1 MLNENPEVF
10 RSEPR
15 RGEPTGSYSVAA
27 LDRISQVLRG
37 EISAVEAYEHVLNRF
52 ALEPGI
58 DQLNEIKNHHETA
71 VSFWSNVLAESG
83 VEPDDGSGP
92 WGEVVKTFVDTAQ
105 LFGNTATLRALHV
118 GESHGLNEYQE
129 LLMDSTIPDT
139 LKDTVRETLIPKQ
152 EQHIALI
159 EAWKGA

>member
-10 RSEPR
+10 GSQRTKEPR
-15 RGEPTGSYSVAA
+15 ANFSVAA
-27 LDRISQVLRG
+27 LDRISQILRG

-52 ALEPGI
+52 ALEPEI
-58 DQLNEIKNHHETA
+58 DRLNEIKNHHESA
-71 VSFWSNVLAESG
+71 VSFWANVLADSG

-92 WGEVVKTFVDTAQ
+92 WGQVVKTFVDTAQ
-105 LFGNTATLRALHV
+105 FFGDTATLRALHA

-129 LLMDSTIPDT
+129 LLMDSTIPAS
-139 LKDTVRETLIPKQ
+139 LKDIVRETLIPKQ